1 MADEMPLIKQSGAS
15 GMEIQVRLFDG
26 RELQYAARSGKSKQS
41 YSIDILSLQDKSK
54 NVYMIAWNWLAIA
67 AATFLLMLGLLVI
80 LPPVLGE
87 NKNLVL
93 GLILL
98 VGTVVSIFS
107 LIRFF
112 KNTSRRCIFY
122 TRKAAVPVISLYAN
136 KPSAKALQAFVDKV
150 EQRIKK
156 IRSHLN
162 IDEDKQLTGEMKML
176 RRLSDSGV
184 ISKKDYEA
192 ARAVLLSGFGSKK

>member
-1 MADEMPLIKQSGAS
+1 
-15 GMEIQVRLFDG
+15 MEIQVRLFDG
-26 RELQYAARSGKSKQS
+26 RELQYVARTGKSKQS

-54 NVYMIAWNWLAIA
+54 NVFIIAWKWLAIA
-67 AATFLLMLGLLVI
+67 VAAFLLTLGLLVI

-93 GLILL
+93 GLVFLAG
-98 VGTVVSIFS
+98 VVVSIFS

-122 TRKAAVPVISLYAN
+122 TRKAGVPVIRLYTG
-136 KPSAKALQAFVDKV
+136 KPSAKAVQAFTDKV
-150 EQRIKK
+150 EQRIQKV
-156 IRSHLN
+156 RAHLN
-162 IDEDKQLTGEMKML
+162 IDEDKQLTGEIKML
-176 RRLSDSGV
+176 RRLSDSGI
-184 ISKKDYEA
+184 ISKKEYEA